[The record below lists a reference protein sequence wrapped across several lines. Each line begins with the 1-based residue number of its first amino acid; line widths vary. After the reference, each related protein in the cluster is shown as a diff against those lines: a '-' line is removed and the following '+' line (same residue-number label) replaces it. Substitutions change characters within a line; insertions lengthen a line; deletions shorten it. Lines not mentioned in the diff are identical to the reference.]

1 MNNTSFCPKTHARK
15 ILDGPHKG
23 AWRSGGDG
31 ALGVYTGPQGGS
43 RYRIKCRSCR
53 TMSGDIPN
61 AVAENMIRS
70 GRCVE
75 WHTDNRHCADSC
87 AYLGCTNFAIQWASR
102 GETK

>member
-1 MNNTSFCPKTHARK
+1 
-15 ILDGPHKG
+15 
-23 AWRSGGDG
+23 
-31 ALGVYTGPQGGS
+31 
-43 RYRIKCRSCR
+43 
-53 TMSGDIPN
+53 MSGDIPN